1 MKKPV
6 AHLIWALVAPCLW
19 PLLCLGQTQTPE
31 GLYAEV
37 TTTQGLIVIQLEFEK
52 TPMTVANFVGLAE
65 GTLKN
70 KAFPLGTPYF
80 EGTRWHRVVP
90 GHVIQCGIP
99 KSDKAQDP
107 GYLFPNEI
115 RLPELNHGRPG
126 MVNMANDGP
135 HTNGSEWCIMLGDR
149 SYLDGDYTVFGH
161 VTRGMEVV
169 LKITQE
175 DVVQHVKIVRV
186 GKAAEAFRPT
196 TESFTAMVETA
207 KVRVKQAEEEKRRKE
222 AGLIAAK
229 WPNAASDANGVK
241 AIIVREGTGEPPKPG
256 SRLKIAYSG
265 ATLYGKSFVSTL
277 DGTPYWGAS
286 PEPFLFEPGKTHLN
300 PGFDAA
306 ATHMKKGEKRT
317 LIVPPD
323 QAYATGGFYAK
334 ERKGE
339 RRFVISPN
347 TVVVYEIEL
356 IDIQ

>member
-1 MKKPV
+1 MKKPIS
-6 AHLIWALVAPCLW
+6 HLIWGLVASCLW
-19 PLLCLGQTQTPE
+19 PLLCLGQARSPE

-37 TTTQGLIVIQLEFEK
+37 TTSKGVIVIQLAFEK

-65 GTLKN
+65 GTVKN
-70 KAFPLGTPYF
+70 KAFPMGAPYF
-80 EGTRWHRVVP
+80 DGTRWHRVVP

-115 RLPELNHGRPG
+115 CLPELNHGRPG

-149 SYLDGDYTVFGH
+149 SYLDGDYTVFGR
-161 VTRGMEVV
+161 VVRGMEVV
-169 LKITQE
+169 FKITQE

-186 GKAAEAFRPT
+186 GEAAEAFRPT
-196 TESFTAMVETA
+196 TESFTAMVEAA
-207 KVRVKQAEEEKRRKE
+207 KVRARKAEEEKRRKE
-222 AGLIAAK
+222 AELIATH
-229 WPNAASDANGVK
+229 WPNAVTDANGLKCLVG
-241 AIIVREGTGEPPKPG
+241 REGTGETAGPG
-256 SRLKIAYSG
+256 ARLKIAYSG
-265 ATLYGKSFVSTL
+265 TTLYAKSFVSTA
-277 DGTPYWGAS
+277 DGTPYWGDKA
-286 PEPFLFEPGKTHLN
+286 EPFTFEVGKTHLN

-323 QAYATGGFYAK
+323 QAYATSGFYAK

-347 TVVVYEIEL
+347 AVLVYEIEL